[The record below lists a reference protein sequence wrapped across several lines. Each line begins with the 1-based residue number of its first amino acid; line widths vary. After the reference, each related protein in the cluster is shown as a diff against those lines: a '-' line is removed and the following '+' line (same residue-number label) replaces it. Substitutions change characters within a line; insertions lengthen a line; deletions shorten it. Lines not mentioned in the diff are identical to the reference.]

1 MSGQVVP
8 FLGRIASQTTQG
20 MPFVFKDIINLF
32 HTFPSEQNW
41 LRGQDLNLRPSGYE
55 PEIISIIFLNY
66 LTLLL
71 VLVSMCAD
79 VWVFGKLGVQ
89 GVSECSG
96 MFHDLR

>member
-1 MSGQVVP
+1 MSGQFVP
-8 FLGRIASQTTQG
+8 SLGRIVSQTQQG
-20 MPFVFKDIINLF
+20 IPFVFNNIIDLL
-32 HTFPSEQNW
+32 HAFPSEQNW

-79 VWVFGKLGVQ
+79 VWVFGKSGVH
-89 GVSECSG
+89 GVSECSA